1 MRNRRTLLLLRKFE
15 PHFVFKYLYEQK
27 KKTLSNKPLLYSL
40 PSVLHGLL
48 HFILLSSIRT
58 SKVGSMDQV
67 LSITRLSQHFS
78 TLKMCEGLNTERLF
92 NISQK
97 YADSAKQGGRG
108 RGLRK

>member
-67 LSITRLSQHFS
+67 LSITRLLQHSS